1 MRVEIFMRV
10 FARSFPPLPSFYFS
24 SGFFFSVVEP
34 YLSLSLSRLVSLR
47 FQGGS
52 RDKFLVNLL

>member
-24 SGFFFSVVEP
+24 SGFFFFVVEP
-34 YLSLSLSRLVSLR
+34 SLSLSLFRLLSPLSRVVRAINFS
-47 FQGGS
+47 
-52 RDKFLVNLL
+52 

>member
-24 SGFFFSVVEP
+24 SGFFFFVVEP
-34 YLSLSLSRLVSLR
+34 SLSLSLSSPFAA

>member
-10 FARSFPPLPSFYFS
+10 FARSFLPSSIFLPD
-24 SGFFFSVVEP
+24 FFFFVVVEP
-34 YLSLSLSRLVSLR
+34 SLSLSLSSPFVFEGS
-47 FQGGS
+47 S